1 VRFRVQTVGLIFV
14 LLAATPRFLSADA
27 ITFDEWQLATG
38 ILNLGTNEV
47 DLNSSIEVQNP
58 FQAHRSTSLGQST
71 ADAWFDFAW
80 WDAQGS
86 FLIESVQQAE
96 GVASDSLLTVAS
108 GFIWLTPTE
117 DLNLSVE
124 GAWTYDLPRDYMKA
138 TLFFSVR
145 HSTDNTLLFRR
156 LLNAAT
162 PLYGSASGTLAFDG
176 EATIPAGETW
186 VIQYVMSLLTDA
198 GTQGYTATG
207 DGFIHFTLTPEP
219 AAALLLLPLLLT
231 RPRRRRPLRRP
242 ASHLNTQT
250 CPRR

>member
-1 VRFRVQTVGLIFV
+1 LKLANALLLLLGAPASALADSISVDALFVSSFVYRAASGDSASEFFETVQHPFVASHCAVLDDSFVQT
-14 LLAATPRFLSADA
+14 SY
-27 ITFDEWQLATG
+27 
-38 ILNLGTNEV
+38 
-47 DLNSSIEVQNP
+47 
-58 FQAHRSTSLGQST
+58 
-71 ADAWFDFAW
+71 DFAW

-186 VIQYVMSLLTDA
+186 VIQYVMRLLTDA

-231 RPRRRRPLRRP
+231 RPRIGRTP
-242 ASHLNTQT
+242 SH
-250 CPRR
+250 RDAH